1 MNARIGS
8 SNGVCSNADATGIE
22 VLSRQWREEED
33 KNLRS
38 GDNDF
43 GVNHL
48 LLEDAALTLLVGG
61 CDESVSLVLEPLADS
76 ELVLCGSE
84 EAGLLFGVLL
94 ALMEEVLSVGCSRE
108 SNN

>member
-1 MNARIGS
+1 MLTPPA
-8 SNGVCSNADATGIE
+8 IE
-22 VLSRQWREEED
+22 TIQEQWHEEC

-38 GDNDF
+38 GDDDL

-48 LLEDAALTLLVGG
+48 LLEDTALALLVGG

-76 ELVLCGSE
+76 ELVLCGAE

-94 ALMEEVLSVGCSRE
+94 ALREEVLSVICLKE
-108 SNN
+108 YID

>member
-1 MNARIGS
+1 ME
-8 SNGVCSNADATGIE
+8 CSNADATGIE
-22 VLSRQWREEED
+22 ALPRQWQEED
-33 KNLRS
+33 KDLRG

-94 ALMEEVLSVGCSRE
+94 ALGEEVLSVGCSRE
-108 SNN
+108 SNE